1 MTRGATSNAT
11 FTEAERAFLTT
22 QRLLGR
28 LGTVDPTGQPHVVPV
43 GWAYNA
49 ELGTID
55 IGGRDLARTRKFRNV
70 RTNPKVCL
78 VVDDVLPPWRP
89 RCVQIRG
96 DAEAL
101 DAAMTTGDGPLSP
114 IIRIT
119 PTKVASWGLDA

>member
-1 MTRGATSNAT
+1 MTPGVTSNT
-11 FTEAERAFLTT
+11 VFTEAERAFLTT

-28 LGTVDPTGQPHVVPV
+28 LATVDPTGQPHVVPV
-43 GWAYNA
+43 GWSYNA

-70 RTNPKVCL
+70 RANPKVCL
-78 VVDDVLPPWRP
+78 VVDDVLPPWQP

-101 DAAMTTGDGPLSP
+101 DAATTGDGQPAP
-114 IIRIT
+114 TIRIT
-119 PTKVASWGLDA
+119 PPKVVSWGLDAR